1 MAGQGRL
8 PDLEVMVSHTP
19 LTPALGSGSRLAGQS
34 ILSVQQFSLDDL
46 QEILRVAREM
56 RTAVDL
62 VGSIDLLKGKVLA
75 NLFYEP
81 STRTSSS
88 FVAAMQRLG
97 GSVVAINEVKYS
109 SVAKGETLE
118 DTVRT
123 LESYTDAVVLRHPE
137 IGASRRAAEAA
148 RKPIINAGD
157 GAGEHPTQAMLDLF
171 TIREELGRLEGLTVA
186 LVGDLKYGRTV
197 HSLSRLLARFGVTL
211 RLVSPASLQM
221 PASVVDDLKASQ
233 TKMTV
238 HTALD
243 EVIGEVDVLYMTRVQ
258 KERFSDPE
266 AYAKVAGSYVIT
278 PETMARLPEHAILM
292 HPFPRVDEI
301 DRACDADPRAA
312 YFRQIANGLYVRMAL
327 LAMVMG
333 RA

>member
-1 MAGQGRL
+1 
-8 PDLEVMVSHTP
+8 
-19 LTPALGSGSRLAGQS
+19 
-34 ILSVQQFSLDDL
+34 
-46 QEILRVAREM
+46 
-56 RTAVDL
+56 
-62 VGSIDLLKGKVLA
+62 
-75 NLFYEP
+75 
-81 STRTSSS
+81 
-88 FVAAMQRLG
+88 
-97 GSVVAINEVKYS
+97 
-109 SVAKGETLE
+109 
-118 DTVRT
+118 
-123 LESYTDAVVLRHPE
+123 
-137 IGASRRAAEAA
+137 
-148 RKPIINAGD
+148 
-157 GAGEHPTQAMLDLF
+157 
-171 TIREELGRLEGLTVA
+171 
-186 LVGDLKYGRTV
+186 
-197 HSLSRLLARFGVTL
+197 
-211 RLVSPASLQM
+211 M

>member
-1 MAGQGRL
+1 M
-8 PDLEVMVSHTP
+8 SHTP

-186 LVGDLKYGRTV
+186 LVGDLKYDRTV

-243 EVIGEVDVLYMTRVQ
+243 EVIGDVDVLYMTRVQ

>member
-8 PDLEVMVSHTP
+8 PDQEVMVSHTP

-243 EVIGEVDVLYMTRVQ
+243 EVIGDVDVLYMTRVQ

>member
-1 MAGQGRL
+1 
-8 PDLEVMVSHTP
+8 MVSHTP

-186 LVGDLKYGRTV
+186 LVGDLNYGRTV

>member
-1 MAGQGRL
+1 
-8 PDLEVMVSHTP
+8 MVSHTP

>member
-1 MAGQGRL
+1 M
-8 PDLEVMVSHTP
+8 SHTP

-243 EVIGEVDVLYMTRVQ
+243 EVIGDVDVLYMTRVQ

>member
-8 PDLEVMVSHTP
+8 PDLEVLVSHTP

-243 EVIGEVDVLYMTRVQ
+243 EVIREVDVLYMTRVQ

>member
-8 PDLEVMVSHTP
+8 PDQEVMVSHTP

-88 FVAAMQRLG
+88 FVAAMERLG

-243 EVIGEVDVLYMTRVQ
+243 EVIGDVDVLYMTRVQ